1 MKVKVSGKILDE
13 KKFKIDKKV
22 FFKNY
27 VGKRFPLVTN
37 VFISL

>member
-13 KKFKIDKKV
+13 KFKIDKKV
-22 FFKNY
+22 FFLNLY
-27 VGKRFPLVTN
+27 VGKRFPMATD

>member
-13 KKFKIDKKV
+13 KFKIDKKV
-22 FFKNY
+22 IFLNY
-27 VGKRFPLVTN
+27 VGKRFPMATD